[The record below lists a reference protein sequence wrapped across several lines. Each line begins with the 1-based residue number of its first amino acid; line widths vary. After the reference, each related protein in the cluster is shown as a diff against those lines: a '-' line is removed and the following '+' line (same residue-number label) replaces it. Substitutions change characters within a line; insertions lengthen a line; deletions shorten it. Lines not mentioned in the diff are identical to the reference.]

1 MGKKDWQR
9 ALEEDDMSAVVSTPS
24 RGRGWR
30 VASMVL
36 LLGIA
41 TFGAAY
47 YIPLYRAHSTLTE
60 EYKKL
65 SAESQTQR
73 KQLTDTIETMK
84 KVAEERDR
92 LATQTRGIR
101 DTQEASA
108 QQVEKTDGLIGAAL
122 KKFSGKG
129 RVEIKRVGN
138 VIELNLASPALLGL
152 GTADVTDFGKKAMC
166 ALAGAV
172 KSKDVQ
178 LQIVGNGADPKAK
191 TAVSFP
197 LAAARAANLAK
208 QLSDSCG
215 VETSRIQIG
224 VLPTPA
230 EPALGATIQI
240 KFTKS

>member
-9 ALEEDDMSAVVSTPS
+9 ALEEDDLSAVVSTQS

-30 VASMVL
+30 VASIVL

-47 YIPLYRAHSTLTE
+47 YIPLYRAHSTLTD

-73 KQLTDTIETMK
+73 KQLTETIDTLK

-92 LATQTRGIR
+92 LASQTRGVR
-101 DTQEASA
+101 DSQESAA
-108 QQVEKTDGLIGAAL
+108 QQIEKVEGAVGAAL
-122 KKFSGKG
+122 KKFTGKG
-129 RVEIKRVGN
+129 KVEIARTTDA
-138 VIELNLASPALLGL
+138 IEVTLASPALLGL
-152 GTADVTDFGKKAMC
+152 GTADVTDFGKKTMC
-166 ALAGAV
+166 ALAGAL

-178 LQIVGNGADPKAK
+178 LQIIGNGADPKTK

-208 QLSDSCG
+208 HLNDACG
-215 VETSRIQIG
+215 VDAARLHVG
-224 VLPTPA
+224 VRSTPA
-230 EPALGATIQI
+230 EASLGATIQI
-240 KFTKS
+240 KFGKV